1 MKKKRYDL
9 LLLLKKIKKGKF
21 TSILSALNS
30 EKSKIDNVNDS
41 LKKMLSSS
49 SFSEGEVFSSASMQ
63 QISNF
68 RKNIAEKMEISRNRK
83 NHLSKEIKN
92 NLNQINIINKQKD
105 VIENK
110 KRQITTFENNIRD
123 LKNDL
128 NFKRKTL

>member
-1 MKKKRYDL
+1 MKKNKYDL

-21 TSILSALNS
+21 TFNLNTLNS
-30 EKSKIDNVNDS
+30 EKKKIDEINES

-49 SFSEGEVFSSASMQ
+49 SFLEGEIHTSGSLK

-68 RKNIAEKMEISRNRK
+68 RKNIADKIEISKNRK

-92 NLNQINIINKQKD
+92 NLNQIHKINKQTDAIKD
-105 VIENK
+105 K
-110 KRQITTFENNIRD
+110 KRQIINFENNINN

-128 NFKRKTL
+128 NLRRKTI